1 MTSILGISCFYHDA
15 GACLLQDGSLV
26 AAAEEERF
34 TRRKHDSGFPSHAIQ
49 YCLAQGGIRA
59 DQLDYVAYYEK
70 PFLKFERILHSY
82 IATFPRAWRAFLQAI
97 PVWLRQK
104 LWIKYL
110 IREQLRYKGPLV
122 FVDHHLSHAASAY
135 FVSPFQEAALLTVDG
150 VGEWTTAARGY
161 ASGNNIQL
169 THEIHYPHSLGLLYS
184 AFTAHL
190 GFEVNDGE
198 YKVMGMAPYG
208 QPSYYDQVRRLIDLR
223 EDGSFALDMSYF
235 GYHYSMRTLN
245 ERFRRLFGDPRAGEA
260 SLEQRYADQ
269 AASIQKV
276 LEEAMVNAARALH
289 RDTGSDNLC
298 MAGGVALNC
307 VANAR
312 VLEQSGFRHL
322 FVQPAAGDSGGCVGA
337 ATYLNYALLGNERSY
352 VMNDACLGPSYS
364 VEHIRSF
371 LDGHSI
377 AYTEYPAPEMVRV
390 VAQLLAAGNVVGW
403 FQGRMEFG
411 PRALGS
417 RSILADPRDPAMK
430 DVLNEKIKHREQF
443 RPFAPAVLREAV
455 PDYFEFE
462 GDAPFMLLVARVRP
476 EKKDVIPAVTHLDGT
491 ARLQTVT
498 KEHNGI
504 YYDLI
509 AEFGRLTGVPIIIN
523 TSFNVR
529 GEPIVCTP
537 EEAYNC
543 FTHTDMDYLAL
554 GPCLVSSAAKKTI
567 AAYPVQRGA
576 RLVEEVIA

>member
-476 EKKDVIPAVTHLDGT
+476 EKKDVIPAVTHVDGT

-498 KEHNGI
+498 REHNGI

-554 GPCLVSSAAKKTI
+554 GSCLVSSAAKKAI
-567 AAYPVQRGA
+567 ASYPVKRGA